1 MSSQAYWVLL
11 PMFNYLIYQPILL
24 GLHGAHDPVA
34 VDVLL
39 DLLHGASRVVS
50 ENFVDALAQAQDL
63 FSCDLDVA
71 GLTRNSSG
79 VRLMDQNP
87 RIGQGEAPSLGAG
100 GQQHGRHRSA
110 LPDAE
115 GRNGAADELHG

>member
-1 MSSQAYWVLL
+1 MTCGIRQMENGCRVLL
-11 PMFNYLIYQPILL
+11 PMFNYLIYQPVLL
-24 GLHGAHDPVA
+24 GLHGAHNPVA

-87 RIGQGEAPSLGAG
+87 RIGQGEAPSLGPG
-100 GQQHGRHRSA
+100 GQ
-110 LPDAE
+110 
-115 GRNGAADELHG
+115 